1 LWKLEKVSEEVIA
14 LETTVFVVSDSL
26 GETADRVARAAAS
39 QFREQSFD
47 IRRVP
52 YVTAKEM
59 VDELIIEASQQNSLI
74 VHTLVYPE
82 LREYINGLAEEKGI
96 PCVDIMGPMLDA
108 FSQATEEQPRLLP
121 GLVHQLDEEYF
132 REIEAVEFAVKY
144 DDGKD
149 PRGLLKADV
158 VLVGVSRT
166 SKTPLSM
173 YLAHR
178 GYRVANVPLVPEVSP
193 PEEIFMLPKNRIVG
207 LTINGQQLQQIR
219 QERLKVL
226 GLQPNANY
234 ASDERINEELDYGRR
249 IMERIECPVID
260 VTRRAVEETASQ
272 VMEILTKRDRS

>member
-1 LWKLEKVSEEVIA
+1 MESL
-14 LETTVFVVSDSL
+14 VFVVSDSL

-59 VDELIIEASQQNSLI
+59 VDEIIAEASQQQSLI
-74 VHTLVYPE
+74 VHTLVFPE
-82 LREYINGLAEEKGI
+82 LREYIDRLAEEHGI

-108 FSQATEEQPRLLP
+108 FSQATQDTPRLLP

-158 VLVGVSRT
+158 VLIGVSRT

-193 PEEIFMLPKNRIVG
+193 PEEIFMLPKERVIG
-207 LTINGQQLQQIR
+207 LTINGQQLKQIR

-234 ASDERINEELDYGRR
+234 ASDERINEELDHGRR
-249 IMERIECPVID
+249 IMERIGCPVID
-260 VTRRAVEETASQ
+260 VTKRAVEETASQ
-272 VMEILTKRDRS
+272 VMEILTKRDRG

>member
-1 LWKLEKVSEEVIA
+1 MEKQTIVYVI
-14 LETTVFVVSDSL
+14 SDSL
-26 GETADRVARAAAS
+26 GETADRVVRAAAS

-47 IRRVP
+47 VRRVP
-52 YVTAKEM
+52 YVTSKDM
-59 VDELIIEASQQNSLI
+59 VDEVIEEARETRSLI
-74 VHTLVYPE
+74 AHTLVFPD
-82 LREYINGLAEEKGI
+82 LRDYINQRAEELQI
-96 PCVDIMGPMLDA
+96 PCVDIMGPMMEA
-108 FSQATEEQPRLLP
+108 FVQVTDDQPRLQP

-158 VLVGVSRT
+158 VLIGVSRT

-193 PEEIFMLPKNRIVG
+193 PEEIFMLPTDKIIG
-207 LTINGQQLQQIR
+207 LTISEQQLQQIR

-234 ASDERINEELDYGRR
+234 ASDERIKEELEYGRK
-249 IMERIECPVID
+249 IMSRVGCPIID
-260 VTRRAVEETASQ
+260 VTKRAVEETASK
-272 VMEILTKRDRS
+272 VMDILSKRDKA

>member
-1 LWKLEKVSEEVIA
+1 MESVVY
-14 LETTVFVVSDSL
+14 VVSDSL

-59 VDELIIEASQQNSLI
+59 VDEIISEASQQNSI
-74 VHTLVYPE
+74 IIHTLVYPD
-82 LREYINGLAEEKGI
+82 LRDYINSLAAEKGI
-96 PCVDIMGPMLDA
+96 PIVDIMGPMLAA
-108 FSQATEEQPRLLP
+108 FSQATEESPRLQP

-158 VLVGVSRT
+158 VLIGVSRT

-193 PEEIFMLPKNRIVG
+193 PEEIYMLPKERLIG
-207 LTINGQQLQQIR
+207 LTINGQQLKQIR

-234 ASDERINEELDYGRR
+234 ASDERITEELEHGRR
-249 IMERIECPVID
+249 IMERIGCPVID

-272 VMEILTKRDRS
+272 VMEILTKRDRN

>member
-1 LWKLEKVSEEVIA
+1 M
-14 LETTVFVVSDSL
+14 ETSVFVISDSL

-39 QFREQSFD
+39 QFREQSFN
-47 IRRVP
+47 ISRVP
-52 YVTAKEM
+52 YVTTKEM
-59 VDELIIEASQQNSLI
+59 ADEIIAEASQQNSLI

-82 LREYINGLAEEKGI
+82 LRDYINRLAEENSI
-96 PCVDIMGPMLDA
+96 PCVDIMGPMLAA
-108 FSQATEEQPRLLP
+108 FGQATQDAPRLQP

-149 PRGLLKADV
+149 PRGLLNADV
-158 VLVGVSRT
+158 VLIGVSRT

-178 GYRVANVPLVPEVSP
+178 GIRVANVPLVPEVSP
-193 PEEIFMLPKNRIVG
+193 PEEIFMLPKDRIIG
-207 LTINGQQLQQIR
+207 LTISGQQLKQIR

-234 ASDERINEELDYGRR
+234 ASDERINEELEHGRK
-249 IMERIECPVID
+249 IMERIGCPVID

-272 VMEILTKRDRS
+272 AMDILTKRDRS

>member
-1 LWKLEKVSEEVIA
+1 MESL
-14 LETTVFVVSDSL
+14 VFVVSDSL

-47 IRRVP
+47 IRRIP

-59 VDELIIEASQQNSLI
+59 VDEIIAEASQQQSLI
-74 VHTLVYPE
+74 VHTLVFPE
-82 LREYINGLAEEKGI
+82 LREYIDRLAEEHGI

-108 FSQATEEQPRLLP
+108 FSQVTQDTPRLLP

-158 VLVGVSRT
+158 VLIGVSRT

-193 PEEIFMLPKNRIVG
+193 PEEIFMLPKERVIG
-207 LTINGQQLQQIR
+207 LTIAGQQLKQIR

-234 ASDERINEELDYGRR
+234 ASDERINEELDHGRR
-249 IMERIECPVID
+249 IMERIGCPVID
-260 VTRRAVEETASQ
+260 VTKRAVEETASQ
-272 VMEILTKRDRS
+272 VMEILTKRDRG